1 MSKEIIQYIRRGNKL
16 IGCLYAV
23 KFNKDDALVSI
34 GFSLC
39 RKTDVFDKDLGLTIA
54 HNRALYQRLSDFPV
68 SIKGDLLEFVN
79 RCARYYKAKNVLICG
94 ARFAIQSVSNKGG
107 AVCTKPS

>member
-16 IGCLYAV
+16 IDCFYAV
-23 KFNKDDALVSI
+23 KTNKDDTLVSI

-54 HNRALYQRLSDFPV
+54 HNRALYQRLSGPPV
-68 SIKGDLLEFVN
+68 SIKEDLLEFVN
-79 RCARYYKAKNVLICG
+79 RCVRYYKTKHVLICG
-94 ARFAIQSVSNKGG
+94 ARFTIQPVSNKG
-107 AVCTKPS
+107 V

>member
-16 IGCLYAV
+16 IGCFYAV
-23 KFNKDDALVSI
+23 KSNKDDAFVSI

-54 HNRALYQRLSDFPV
+54 HNRALYQRLSEPPV
-68 SIKGDLLEFVN
+68 SIKEDLLEFVN
-79 RCARYYKAKNVLICG
+79 RCVRYYKTKNILICG
-94 ARFAIQSVSNKGG
+94 LRFTIQPVSNKGG